1 MRKFKSLGIAI
12 IFALFSFVT
21 CTQMSTGP
29 KVRSSKAEDM
39 LNLIPKDTSVALFI
53 NFQRIVTIEALDK
66 LIKEQMNKEMFEKF
80 TDYQKFIEATGI
92 DPLRD
97 IFFIAAASTGELEE
111 DKEEGFGIINL
122 KYEKDTLLSWI
133 KEKTEKEQN
142 LKEERYNGFTIF
154 TIKEKDEDIS
164 IAFINDSNIVAGNKG
179 EVQAVVD
186 VIRKKRENIYKNE
199 AFSSLLAQT
208 NKESIL
214 WGGVIIPPE
223 FKKKISDKYP
233 MLNIIES
240 VNALSLS
247 FDYRNKN
254 IIIDNKIMCR
264 DEAKNQEIANSLNQ
278 LKAMGAVIQIQDFN
292 LGDILNRIEISAGPD
307 HVRIYANFPEDLPE
321 NLIDK
326 FTKKKKK
333 KKELNQK

>member
-1 MRKFKSLGIAI
+1 MRKFKFLGIAI
-12 IFALFSFVT
+12 IFALFSFIT
-21 CTQMSTGP
+21 CSQVSPGP
-29 KVRSSKAEDM
+29 KAGSSKIEDM
-39 LNLIPKDTSVALFI
+39 LSFIPKDISVVVFI
-53 NFQRIVTIEALDK
+53 NFQRIVTIEAVDK
-66 LIKEQMNKEMFEKF
+66 LIKEQLNNETFQKF

-97 IFFIAAASTGELEE
+97 IFFIAVASTGELEE
-111 DKEEGFGIINL
+111 DQKEGFGIINL
-122 KYEKDTLLSWI
+122 KYKKDTLLSWI

-142 LKEERYNGFTIF
+142 LKEESYNGFTIF
-154 TIKEKDEDIS
+154 TIKEKDEEVS

-179 EVQAVVD
+179 EVQSVID
-186 VIRKKRENIYKNE
+186 VIRKKRENIYKNK
-199 AFSSLLAQT
+199 AFASLLAQT

-214 WGGVIIPPE
+214 RGGVIISPE
-223 FKKKISDKYP
+223 FKKKISDKHP

-307 HVRIYANFPEDLPE
+307 HVRIYASFPEDLPN

-326 FTKKKKK
+326 FTKKEKK
-333 KKELNQK
+333 KKELKQK